1 MKAYMPAFWSLPNLF
16 LTSTAAA
23 GSVGLINSV
32 GNLGGFL
39 GPTVVGYLEKKT
51 GSFAFGLWIITAT
64 AVISAL
70 IIAMLPIRQMMAT
83 SQGNRTDESTV
94 T

>member
-1 MKAYMPAFWSLPNLF
+1 
-16 LTSTAAA
+16 
-23 GSVGLINSV
+23 
-32 GNLGGFL
+32 
-39 GPTVVGYLEKKT
+39 VVGYLEKKT

-83 SQGNRTDESTV
+83 SQANRDDGSTDIET
-94 T
+94 